1 MLPTGIKDAYRLYID
16 GFRAMT
22 VGRTL
27 WKVVA
32 IKLFVL
38 FALIWPLLHTGPKT
52 PEAKEALAHSK
63 LLDK

>member
-1 MLPTGIKDAYRLYID
+1 MLPKRIKEIWRLYID
-16 GFRAMT
+16 GFRSMT

-63 LLDK
+63 LLGK